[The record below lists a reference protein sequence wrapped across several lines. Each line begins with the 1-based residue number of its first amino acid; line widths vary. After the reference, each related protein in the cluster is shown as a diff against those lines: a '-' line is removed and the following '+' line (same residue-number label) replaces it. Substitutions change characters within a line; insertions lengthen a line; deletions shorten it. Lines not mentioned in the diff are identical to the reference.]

1 MVHKININIDYEI
14 DLMNIIE
21 HDLKVKVII
30 NIDFVVYLQV
40 DLKVNFKLDFKIDM
54 DFLIIT

>member
-1 MVHKININIDYEI
+1 
-14 DLMNIIE
+14 MNIIE
-21 HDLKVKVII
+21 HDLKIKVII